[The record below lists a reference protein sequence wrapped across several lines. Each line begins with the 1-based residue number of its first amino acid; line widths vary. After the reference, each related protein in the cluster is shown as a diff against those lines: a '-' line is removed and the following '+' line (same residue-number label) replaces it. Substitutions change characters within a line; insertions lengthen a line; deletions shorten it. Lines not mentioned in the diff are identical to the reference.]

1 MPTWDGEQLFADES
15 WDDEFA
21 LRSPIPRRV
30 RRKKPAA
37 EEIACI
43 IEEDSEHEDREDV
56 DVGNIENEPPV
67 AEAGSDRS
75 AIERMNAE
83 FSDLEDYSLYIENE
97 DGVRLK
103 PVGNKLVEYEKY
115 DGPKSTA
122 HVLPKKTAT
131 PTMRTDA
138 EREAEAHKIRKA
150 VWSYAR
156 SCIPRKH
163 RSSIGALAAPGTS
176 IPNESAANERHR
188 RTTYGAFVAT
198 EPIEETPE
206 TESTEVLS
214 TRNSRQ
220 EPEQNVPSPTFAV
233 TPKVPR
239 NLPMLCHYDDVNTAS
254 TMPLSRPA
262 LQDLSFSSFS
272 QMNDDLHAHAHT
284 STPVQRGPPQAQS
297 TPFELDERKCS
308 GAPALESQSD
318 FTSPRWANVT
328 GRSKERTLSRISRGS
343 SPFDAPLSPPKID
356 DSFENADSC
365 VIPEVLGRRSS
376 EQSLLDELENGVVT
390 DDKEDEDLAAQLR
403 VSMELSPCH
412 SGHDISC
419 NTMATL
425 AEDVP
430 FQVTQNAANLTRNV
444 TQMTT
449 NNTRN
454 ISCMTNASF
463 LDIPF
468 YLSGCPEAASASPL
482 TQLLHVI
489 GQAGVI
495 EWAEMPEDV
504 FVNPRKLGE
513 GVYGE
518 VFATSYKGQPTAL
531 KVIPFHGD
539 KVVYDGKV
547 NGEYLLDAAGM
558 LPEILINRELSA
570 LYDPSGDFSTPN
582 FIQLLK
588 TNVVRGEYPESLLVA
603 WDEFDEEKESEND
616 RPTEYATKEQ
626 LFITMGMAMGGS
638 DLEHFQMK
646 NEDQVI
652 STLLQVTISLIVA
665 EVKLEFEHRDL
676 HIGNVLVLEED
687 TDLEY
692 KYNGGTMA
700 LRSYGVR
707 VNLIDFTLSRM
718 RKEGTTIFRD
728 LESDEELFAGTG
740 DYQFDIYRMM
750 RHENQGDWMAF
761 TPKTNC
767 FWLHYLS
774 KQLISKRKCKKAIP
788 KKRRLE
794 LQSMWDQLLNFDTL
808 RDIFTCDHFHD
819 VLERHLTIKEWPKES

>member
-1 MPTWDGEQLFADES
+1 
-15 WDDEFA
+15 
-21 LRSPIPRRV
+21 
-30 RRKKPAA
+30 
-37 EEIACI
+37 
-43 IEEDSEHEDREDV
+43 
-56 DVGNIENEPPV
+56 
-67 AEAGSDRS
+67 
-75 AIERMNAE
+75 MNN
-83 FSDLEDYSLYIENE
+83 FI
-97 DGVRLK
+97 
-103 PVGNKLVEYEKY
+103 
-115 DGPKSTA
+115 
-122 HVLPKKTAT
+122 
-131 PTMRTDA
+131 
-138 EREAEAHKIRKA
+138 
-150 VWSYAR
+150 
-156 SCIPRKH
+156 
-163 RSSIGALAAPGTS
+163 
-176 IPNESAANERHR
+176 
-188 RTTYGAFVAT
+188 
-198 EPIEETPE
+198 
-206 TESTEVLS
+206 
-214 TRNSRQ
+214 
-220 EPEQNVPSPTFAV
+220 
-233 TPKVPR
+233 
-239 NLPMLCHYDDVNTAS
+239 
-254 TMPLSRPA
+254 
-262 LQDLSFSSFS
+262 
-272 QMNDDLHAHAHT
+272 
-284 STPVQRGPPQAQS
+284 
-297 TPFELDERKCS
+297 FE
-308 GAPALESQSD
+308 
-318 FTSPRWANVT
+318 
-328 GRSKERTLSRISRGS
+328 GS
-343 SPFDAPLSPPKID
+343 SPFDAPLSPQKID
-356 DSFENADSC
+356 DSFENAGSC
-365 VIPEVLGRRSS
+365 VIPEILERRSS
-376 EQSLLDELENGVVT
+376 EHILSDELENDVVT
-390 DDKEDEDLAAQLR
+390 DDKEDEELAAQLR

-468 YLSGCPEAASASPL
+468 YLSGCPEAASASSL

-489 GQAGVI
+489 GQASII
-495 EWAEMPEDV
+495 EWTELPEDV
-504 FVNPRKLGE
+504 LANPRKLGE

-518 VFATSYKGQPTAL
+518 VFATYYKGQPTAL

-539 KVVYDGKV
+539 RVVYDGKV

-588 TNVVRGEYPESLLVA
+588 TNVVRGEYPESFLVA

-616 RPTEYATKEQ
+616 RPTEYASKEQ
-626 LFITMGMAMGGS
+626 LFITMGMAMGGT

-652 STLLQVTISLIVA
+652 SALLQVTISLIIA
-665 EVKLEFEHRDL
+665 EEKLEFEHRDL
-676 HIGNVLVLEED
+676 HIGNVLVLEDEN
-687 TDLEY
+687 DLEY
-692 KYNGGTMA
+692 KYMGGTMA

-728 LESDEELFAGTG
+728 LESDEELFTGTG

-750 RHENQGDWMAF
+750 RHENQGDWMSF

-788 KKRRLE
+788 KKRRHE
-794 LQSMWDQLLNFDTL
+794 LQSMWDQLLSFDTL
-808 RDIFTCDHFHD
+808 RDIFSSDHFYD
-819 VLERHLTIKEWPKES
+819 VLERHLVIKQRSKES